1 LGLLRCVSS
10 VNLVWCRRY
19 QLDVGYI
26 MDGTFAVL
34 TLLAGFADISLSD
47 CKPNCYAES
56 QVPQRISIS
65 AGQVYYQLDQVD
77 TEVYLRKE
85 PGRAYGPWRMVY
97 GASAT
102 QRRDY
107 WAGVGVLYEAALKTA
122 PIFAQVHLMS
132 GLYAR
137 GAGEDLGGPIEFR
150 SGIEVGYDFGSAGRL
165 AASYDHRSN
174 AGIYATNFGLETV
187 QLRYSWG
194 L

>member
-1 LGLLRCVSS
+1 MGLLRCASS

-34 TLLAGFADISLSD
+34 TLLAGFADISISD

-77 TEVYLRKE
+77 TEVYLRKQT
-85 PGRAYGPWRMVY
+85 GRAYGPWRMVY

-107 WAGVGVLYEAALKTA
+107 WAGVGVLYEAASKTA
-122 PIFAQVHLMS
+122 PIFAQLHLMS

-137 GAGEDLGGPIEFR
+137 GAGEDLGGPVEFR

-165 AASYDHRSN
+165 DVELMITARTRGSMQPIS
-174 AGIYATNFGLETV
+174 V
-187 QLRYSWG
+187 
-194 L
+194 

>member
-1 LGLLRCVSS
+1 
-10 VNLVWCRRY
+10 
-19 QLDVGYI
+19 

-34 TLLAGFADISLSD
+34 TLLAGFADVSIANCKSD
-47 CKPNCYAES
+47 CYAAS

-65 AGQVYYQLDQVD
+65 AGQVYYQLDHVD

-85 PGRAYGPWRMVY
+85 TGQAYGPWHMTY
-97 GASAT
+97 GVSAT

-107 WAGVGVLYEAALKTA
+107 WVGAGVLFDTA
-122 PIFAQVHLMS
+122 SQTTPVFAQLNLMS
-132 GLYAR
+132 GLYSR

-150 SGIEVGYDFGSAGRL
+150 SGIEVGYDFGSAGRISL
-165 AASYDHRSN
+165 SYDHRSN
-174 AGIYATNFGLETV
+174 AGIYATNFGLETL

>member
-1 LGLLRCVSS
+1 
-10 VNLVWCRRY
+10 
-19 QLDVGYI
+19 

-34 TLLAGFADISLSD
+34 TLLAGFADISISD

-77 TEVYLRKE
+77 TEVYLRKQT
-85 PGRAYGPWRMVY
+85 GRAYGPWRMVY

-107 WAGVGVLYEAALKTA
+107 WAGVGVLYEAASKTA
-122 PIFAQVHLMS
+122 PIFAQLHLMS

-137 GAGEDLGGPIEFR
+137 GAGEDLGGPAEFR

-165 AASYDHRSN
+165 AVSYDHRSN